1 MTMRLLMVCLGNVC
15 RSPTAEAAVR
25 AVITARGMNA
35 TVESCGTAAY
45 HEGKGADPRT
55 IAHAARRGLDLRRHR
70 ARQLRPGDFAAFD
83 SIYAMDEANLADLTR
98 QCPPEHLQKVAL
110 FLGDAE
116 VPDPWSGGPADFE
129 RVLDL
134 CQGRADQLLT
144 TALGTPG
151 P

>member
-1 MTMRLLMVCLGNVC
+1 MTIRLLMVCLGNIC

-25 AVITARGMNA
+25 AVITARGMDA
-35 TVESCGTAAY
+35 TVESCGTAGY

-83 SIYAMDEANLADLTR
+83 RIYVMDEANLADLTR
-98 QCPPEHLQKVAL
+98 VCPAEHLQKVVL

-134 CQGRADQLLT
+134 CQARAGQVV
-144 TALGTPG
+144 TALSPRS
-151 P
+151 